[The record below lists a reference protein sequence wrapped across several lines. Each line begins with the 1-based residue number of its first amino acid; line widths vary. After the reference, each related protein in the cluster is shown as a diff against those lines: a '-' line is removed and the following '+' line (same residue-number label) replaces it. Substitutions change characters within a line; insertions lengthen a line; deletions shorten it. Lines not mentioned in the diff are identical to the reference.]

1 MSRSPIPV
9 FWYENPAHY
18 EEFQKILSDAYVLPF
33 DYHDW
38 RIRTDSM
45 VERYENSGI
54 QVVKVVA
61 STYDFIT
68 WCQAH
73 GRDISTKSCN
83 DYAVSE
89 SGLQILRDREFD
101 WGDE

>member
-1 MSRSPIPV
+1 MTFDEKELDNAI
-9 FWYENPAHY
+9 N
-18 EEFQKILSDAYVLPF
+18 KIIVTSLFSCLSDTQQKQFY
-33 DYHDW
+33 DW

-54 QVVKVVA
+54 QAVKVVA

>member
-1 MSRSPIPV
+1 MFRRPIPV
-9 FWYENPAHY
+9 FWYENPEHY

-33 DYHDW
+33 DYFDW
-38 RIRTDSM
+38 RVRADNM

-61 STYDFIT
+61 STYEFIS
-68 WCQAH
+68 WCEIKA
-73 GRDISTKSCN
+73 RDVSTKSCN
-83 DYAVSE
+83 DYAVAE
-89 SGLQILRDREFD
+89 SGIQFLGDREFD

>member
-1 MSRSPIPV
+1 
-9 FWYENPAHY
+9 
-18 EEFQKILSDAYVLPF
+18 
-33 DYHDW
+33 
-38 RIRTDSM
+38 M

-54 QVVKVVA
+54 QAVKVVA

-89 SGLQILRDREFD
+89 ILRDREFD

>member
-1 MSRSPIPV
+1 MSRRPINV
-9 FWYENPAHY
+9 FWYENPEHY

-61 STYDFIT
+61 STYEFIS
-68 WCQAH
+68 WCQTH
-73 GRDISTKSCN
+73 ECDVSTKSCN
-83 DYAVSE
+83 DYAVAE
-89 SGLQILRDREFD
+89 SGIQRLGDREFD